1 MIIANAAKI
10 LACCRS
16 YPRSSAAKV
25 NLPRAPEYLAAVHEK
40 DQEAQASAAVLWEG
54 LANSDAKSATFELSG
69 HSHASGS
76 SISTLCGALGDPPG
90 EAPGVHPPH
99 AFLYVWRWSDS
110 YRDPPH
116 QFGQVRRGDLNAR
129 YLSAGRSLAGRVADR
144 DHRRIKSSATAS
156 RRPAARSLEERRI
169 QPRLLSWTG

>member
-1 MIIANAAKI
+1 MIIANADQDPSLLPIIFTK
-10 LACCRS
+10 LGGW
-16 YPRSSAAKV
+16 V

-69 HSHASGS
+69 HSRASGS
-76 SISTLCGALGDPPG
+76 SISTLCGALGYPPR

-99 AFLYVWRWSDS
+99 AFLYLWRWSDS

-116 QFGQVRRGDLNAR
+116 QFGQVRGDLNAR

-156 RRPAARSLEERRI
+156 RPPAARSLEERRI